1 MEGSYMPSYHRA
13 KIIKE
18 VRNTHFH
25 FGNDPKE
32 YKTTNFTDFKG
43 KATSVSISKPTS
55 NISHIQLSN
64 DIKDRFTTESNSK
77 FRSTSEEPRLSPF
90 KPSPA
95 ITLQNVQGNYVT
107 TSSNAFKK
115 LEKSD
120 QLPGLSRKTHNFM
133 LKKMRKH
140 NFDFGNRKSL
150 DMKMEEKE
158 IRNESPNIVVPSAK
172 EIKKKYIKEIESLS
186 NGGPYVSTS
195 FHDYKSFKPESPAK
209 PVKINEISSIK
220 YPEISNE
227 YFTTTQQKHNQKVI
241 SDYSLSPKR
250 LSDLKSSHL
259 NLGASPTNYS
269 ISSYQQSP
277 AQSKLCIVKKSPT
290 TSITPQLDQPDYKSV
305 YAYNF
310 PNHPNRA
317 HSVSNSVDIIQKSQN
332 LSSVNLGVAKH
343 SYLTESRAVHKSINE
358 SPARLSPECERLLK
372 TDHFALGTDN
382 KTYTT
387 VSGDYGKNKTKIITA
402 PTQSSRIMNQ
412 TNFKFG
418 NHSSPMKSE
427 KQKEYSWKAAE
438 AQKQVEKGAV
448 NKGHFL
454 VGDDKS
460 PWKSNYNSNYGWI
473 QPVPDTN
480 YKPGIMK
487 KSF

>member
-1 MEGSYMPSYHRA
+1 M
-13 KIIKE
+13 
-18 VRNTHFH
+18 
-25 FGNDPKE
+25 
-32 YKTTNFTDFKG
+32 
-43 KATSVSISKPTS
+43 
-55 NISHIQLSN
+55 
-64 DIKDRFTTESNSK
+64 
-77 FRSTSEEPRLSPF
+77 
-90 KPSPA
+90 
-95 ITLQNVQGNYVT
+95 
-107 TSSNAFKK
+107 
-115 LEKSD
+115 
-120 QLPGLSRKTHNFM
+120 
-133 LKKMRKH
+133 
-140 NFDFGNRKSL
+140 
-150 DMKMEEKE
+150 
-158 IRNESPNIVVPSAK
+158 
-172 EIKKKYIKEIESLS
+172 
-186 NGGPYVSTS
+186 
-195 FHDYKSFKPESPAK
+195 
-209 PVKINEISSIK
+209 
-220 YPEISNE
+220 
-227 YFTTTQQKHNQKVI
+227 
-241 SDYSLSPKR
+241 
-250 LSDLKSSHL
+250 SDLKSSHL